1 VEKTFDLPKRIV
13 EIVGTG
19 IEKDVASAFI
29 ADESD
34 SPPINGGATAH
45 TIY

>member
-1 VEKTFDLPKRIV
+1 MEETFDLPERIAEV
-13 EIVGTG
+13 VGTG
-19 IEKDVASAFI
+19 IEKDEASAFV